1 MRIHNLE
8 KDFFN
13 RITRSKSLFVTK
25 MTDRLG
31 LQAPPQVA
39 SISGQRLNEGTTSMG
54 QILSKL
60 SDIDKAL
67 DELDKSVVS
76 SKAIAEEN
84 RLNIGK
90 LSKLSDIDKAL
101 DEFDKSLV
109 SYKAI
114 AEEYS
119 LNIGTMNNKL
129 SNVIKAICIVGG
141 SACAVYLSILI
152 ARKIDSSYSSL
163 VSELI
168 EDIQF
173 SSLQSVNSVFVIGR
187 LSEILEGTGQP
198 TKFPYPF

>member
-31 LQAPPQVA
+31 LQAPPQVV

-60 SDIDKAL
+60 SDIEKAL

-84 RLNIGK
+84 RLNIG
-90 LSKLSDIDKAL
+90 I
-101 DEFDKSLV
+101 
-109 SYKAI
+109 
-114 AEEYS
+114 
-119 LNIGTMNNKL
+119 MNNKL

-152 ARKIDSSYSSL
+152 ARKIDSSHSPV
-163 VSELI
+163 VSKLI
-168 EDIQF
+168 EDIELPRFGLSQPLWLVGYLRF
-173 SSLQSVNSVFVIGR
+173 WKVRASQQNFPIRFRVF
-187 LSEILEGTGQP
+187 
-198 TKFPYPF
+198 TKQNVFEVSQKSHSTYLLVKEQIRN